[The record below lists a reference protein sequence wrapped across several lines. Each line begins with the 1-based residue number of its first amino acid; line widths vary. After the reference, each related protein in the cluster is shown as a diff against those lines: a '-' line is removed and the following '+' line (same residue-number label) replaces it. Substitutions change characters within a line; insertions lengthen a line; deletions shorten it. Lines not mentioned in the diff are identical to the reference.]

1 MHQGQTGHRTLV
13 MSIVI
18 AGGMIGLLALPPV
31 SMAAGAASGQAAG
44 TTADQI
50 KGKVSEALK
59 HAKEAENAGQQ
70 GKADALVK
78 HAEIGHEQGKRRPEK
93 PGTMSAL
100 MKACTRWGKPS
111 STDKKGRQ
119 KMQAST

>member
-1 MHQGQTGHRTLV
+1 MEVSMHQGQTGHRTLV
-13 MSIVI
+13 MSVVI

-59 HAKEAENAGQQ
+59 HAKEAEKPDNRA
-70 GKADALVK
+70 
-78 HAEIGHEQGKRRPEK
+78 RPM
-93 PGTMSAL
+93 PWSSMQ
-100 MKACTRWGKPS
+100 RWP
-111 STDKKGRQ
+111 
-119 KMQAST
+119 